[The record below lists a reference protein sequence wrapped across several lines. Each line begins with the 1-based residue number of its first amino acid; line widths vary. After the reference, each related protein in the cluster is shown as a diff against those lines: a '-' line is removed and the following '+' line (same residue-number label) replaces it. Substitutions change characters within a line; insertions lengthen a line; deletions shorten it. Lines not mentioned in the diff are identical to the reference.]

1 MRNSWKISKSRT
13 LPKKVN
19 NYNLGQKLFEINSS
33 SFYVGT
39 NTYINEKVLIRI
51 YSKLNLNKDLEEI
64 TNINNEVFLLKIL
77 NHKNVLRLY
86 EIIESVDFIFLIYE
100 YFDGELLSDVVKTRK
115 FDEKE
120 ILTILYGMSTALT
133 YLHHTMRTAHLTL
146 NLDSIIID
154 KNLNVKITNFRYS
167 RLYSKDINN
176 FKERKDMFLYSCPEI
191 HAKQKYNPEYADV
204 YSCGIIVYY
213 LYMGELPFN
222 SNRKILTD
230 QLIMQGEYTLPESI
244 TERMFDVI
252 TTLMKNEPKQRKRF
266 KEIVSSNWFNDIE
279 LRSKDQR
286 EIRGLNI
293 FHERYPID
301 ELVMKICNEYKLNK
315 KDIFVHLNSNAFNNI
330 TSLYKQIE
338 NKLNRKGIKTM
349 CDLHSDKFIVYLN
362 NNLNYY
368 ESKEN
373 KNNHEKFRKEHNTN
387 AEEIKNKITKLQENQ
402 IVVYEGLEN
411 QRQRYINHDYED
423 EEKEEM
429 PRLSKRGRS
438 IHYGKK
444 LIDSIK
450 NNNNL
455 NIVSNND
462 PKTFITKNEISVGY
476 TMNSKKEPPK
486 KDKRK
491 MYKKSQSMRFD
502 EDEND
507 KDNKTKGIL
516 KNKVKNKRIGQSI
529 ILDRNSLMKE
539 KSKRRSSLL
548 KNNIKNFEEYIV
560 NFYQKDNSK
569 KIDEKDE
576 DNKSMYSDKSSKS
589 NKSNKSNKTNKTT
602 KSNKTSKTFK
612 TKKSVKINDKDLK
625 KENENSIKEK
635 EKEKENKKRISVKK
649 EKDVKENI
657 VPKRKSVKKEKDV
670 KINVEPKRKSLKK
683 EKEDKVNTKNLV
695 ENKSEII
702 NIKTIE
708 PKKNDENNDM
718 MKSKSIKVINE
729 NNKEVKPIKKETS
742 NNQNLVKKQNKKVK
756 AEANNKPLEIKEE
769 NIKKKEENN
778 QKNTKKETNKNELK
792 ENKKEVSFKNI
803 KENKNE
809 LKQNN
814 DKEKE
819 KEKER
824 ELTKS
829 YNDLFVNLN
838 SNKKRNIIDSNKTQK
853 LLTLKNLN
861 LKERQIKTIESK
873 PNIKNIKIKEKKAK
887 IRKFYGLEN
896 RKDMN
901 SNLTS
906 RNKQKKQKYNF
917 DDIPPLDEY
926 KLYLNALFNEKT
938 SNIENFNATMNNYNK
953 GSPLSKPL
961 SKYNLNK
968 SKNNINH
975 NNNYTVDNNITDSNF
990 FDDPNSKRSKRSKN
1004 KKFSKEKYVNS
1015 FMNTISNTDTH
1026 SKTDKISP
1034 NSHINLKKNK
1044 LKSKNSEKNRKNYL
1058 TLESMSINENEKEL
1072 DDEKNNKIQKQKKS
1086 HKRIKSCDDEENVY
1100 NKKQLMEIKN
1110 TLNKEFYSGQ
1120 IKSTKKFNPLNNNN
1134 SISARKIRIISKEKL
1149 STSKLGKN
1157 NGLTI
1162 STIPKSKNNN
1172 IINQIYVNDKLKNNI
1187 NSFNIN
1193 LENAKNKLK
1202 DKLISV
1208 TNELRAEKLRYY
1220 TGPINIGCISSKKID
1235 ESLSKFINKLKMN
1248 GYKYVKIKDYL
1259 FKCSKGDT
1267 SFIVELVKIKGN
1279 LLYYLVKNE

>member
-51 YSKLNLNKDLEEI
+51 YSKLNLNKELEEI

-77 NHKNVLRLY
+77 NHKNVLRLF
-86 EIIESVDFIFLIYE
+86 EIIESIDFIFLIYE
-100 YFDGELLSDVVKTRK
+100 YFDGELLSEVVKTRK
-115 FDEKE
+115 FEEKE
-120 ILTILYGMSTALT
+120 ILTILYRMATALT

-146 NLDSIIID
+146 NLDSILID
-154 KNLNVKITNFRYS
+154 KNFNVKITNFRYS
-167 RLYSKDINN
+167 RLYSRDINN

-213 LYMGELPFN
+213 LYTGELPFN

-244 TERMFDVI
+244 SERMFDVI
-252 TTLMKNEPKQRKRF
+252 TTLMKNEPKKRKRF
-266 KEIVSSNWFNDIE
+266 KEIVGSNWFNDIE
-279 LRSKDQR
+279 LKSNDQR

-301 ELVMKICNEYKLNK
+301 ETVMKICNEYKLNK

-349 CDLHSDKFIVYLN
+349 CDLHSDKFIGYLN

-368 ESKEN
+368 ENKEN
-373 KNNHEKFRKEHNTN
+373 KNNHEKFRKEHNIN
-387 AEEIKNKITKLQENQ
+387 AEEIRNKITKLQENQ

-411 QRQRYINHDYED
+411 QRQRYLNHDYE
-423 EEKEEM
+423 EEDKEEM

-438 IHYGKK
+438 IHYGKQ
-444 LIDSIK
+444 LINNIK

-455 NIVSNND
+455 NIVNNND

-476 TMNSKKEPPK
+476 TMSSKKEPPK
-486 KDKRK
+486 KDKKK
-491 MYKKSQSMRFD
+491 MYKKSKSMKFD
-502 EDEND
+502 EDENA
-507 KDNKTKGIL
+507 KDNKMKGIL
-516 KNKVKNKRIGQSI
+516 KKKVKSRRRGSSV

-569 KIDEKDE
+569 KIDEKNE
-576 DNKSMYSDKSSKS
+576 DDKSMYSNKSSKS
-589 NKSNKSNKTNKTT
+589 NKSNKSNKTNKTI
-602 KSNKTSKTFK
+602 KSNKTNKTIK

-625 KENENSIKEK
+625 KENDNNIKEK

-649 EKDVKENI
+649 EKEVKENI
-657 VPKRKSVKKEKDV
+657 VPKRKSVKKEKEV
-670 KINVEPKRKSLKK
+670 KDNVEPKRKSLKK
-683 EKEDKVNTKNLV
+683 EKDVKVNTKNLV

-702 NIKTIE
+702 NIKKIE
-708 PKKNDENNDM
+708 PKKSDENNDM
-718 MKSKSIKVINE
+718 LKSKSIKVINE
-729 NNKEVKPIKKETS
+729 NNKEVKPIKKETN

-756 AEANNKPLEIKEE
+756 TEANNKPLEIKEE
-769 NIKKKEENN
+769 NNKKKEE
-778 QKNTKKETNKNELK
+778 KNKKTTKKETTNKELK

-819 KEKER
+819 KE
-824 ELTKS
+824 LTKS

-838 SNKKRNIIDSNKTQK
+838 SNKKRNIIDSNRTQK

-887 IRKFYGLEN
+887 IKKFYGIEN

-901 SNLTS
+901 NNLTS
-906 RNKQKKQKYNF
+906 RNKQKKPKYNF

-926 KLYLNALFNEKT
+926 KLYLNALFNEKN
-938 SNIENFNATMNNYNK
+938 SNIENFNATMNNNNK
-953 GSPLSKPL
+953 GSSLSKF
-961 SKYNLNK
+961 NLNK

-990 FDDPNSKRSKRSKN
+990 FDDPTNKNSKRSKN
-1004 KKFSKEKYVNS
+1004 KKINKNKFVNS
-1015 FMNTISNTDTH
+1015 FMNTISNTDSH

-1044 LKSKNSEKNRKNYL
+1044 MKSKNSEKNKKNYL
-1058 TLESMSINENEKEL
+1058 TLESMSISENENEF
-1072 DDEKNNKIQKQKKS
+1072 DEEMNNKIQKQKKN
-1086 HKRIKSCDDEENVY
+1086 HKRMKSCDDEENAY

-1120 IKSTKKFNPLNNNN
+1120 IKSTNKFNPLNNN

-1149 STSKLGKN
+1149 STSKLGKK

-1162 STIPKSKNNN
+1162 NTIPKSKNNN

-1193 LENAKNKLK
+1193 LEKAKNKLK

-1208 TNELRAEKLRYY
+1208 TNELKAEKLKYY

-1235 ESLSKFINKLKMN
+1235 ESLNKFINKMKMN
-1248 GYKYVKIKDYL
+1248 GYKYVKIQDFV
-1259 FKCSKGDT
+1259 FKCSKGDV
-1267 SFIVELVKIKGN
+1267 SFNIELVKIKGN